1 MENKEIMDK
10 LLDNNHSATKSDIQV
25 SGDSKSREDVAISR
39 IRVITA
45 KYKVYLVLLL
55 IFICLLLLEYIPNM
69 QDKYNSR
76 QSSYNQVKSQLVS
89 IESQIDEA
97 KKEEQFLNEIIA
109 NEDVLK
115 DCLNEQ
121 SDEECSDLPDNW
133 KQTTEEWER
142 YNYVVPLSYL
152 QLHSLYNVKMSVD
165 EKKVLKNLNEY
176 LIKEN
181 ISWSSRTRVWEILK
195 ISIWDPIAVNDGDQH
210 FFEVPV
216 GVSIKFTSINELIWF
231 LYNVEK
237 KLIDDAWDRIL
248 YKIQT
253 VSYDIISNDE
263 PQITDIGM
271 IAYYYHDDRF
281 DDMEE
286 NVEEVVE
293 GNTNIE
299 SDEEVLEDV
308 EETEEIKKS
317 EWSFFDKI
325 FNS

>member
-121 SDEECSDLPDNW
+121 SDEECSDFPDNW
-133 KQTTEEWER
+133 KQITEE
-142 YNYVVPLSYL
+142 
-152 QLHSLYNVKMSVD
+152 
-165 EKKVLKNLNEY
+165 
-176 LIKEN
+176 
-181 ISWSSRTRVWEILK
+181 
-195 ISIWDPIAVNDGDQH
+195 
-210 FFEVPV
+210 
-216 GVSIKFTSINELIWF
+216 
-231 LYNVEK
+231 
-237 KLIDDAWDRIL
+237 
-248 YKIQT
+248 
-253 VSYDIISNDE
+253 
-263 PQITDIGM
+263 
-271 IAYYYHDDRF
+271 
-281 DDMEE
+281 
-286 NVEEVVE
+286 
-293 GNTNIE
+293 
-299 SDEEVLEDV
+299 
-308 EETEEIKKS
+308 
-317 EWSFFDKI
+317 
-325 FNS
+325 